1 MSQTSN
7 KLPLKGF
14 VKDTYTV
21 HNKTIPILSYFLLN
35 CKLFTHFSYLYSI
48 PFKIKEESIII
59 AKNIK
64 TMNKQTKQSTNRGLE
79 ALLKLV
85 LGEITI
91 EQAEQIINTM
101 NDQEPNHRG
110 DLSL

>member
-1 MSQTSN
+1 MSYY
-7 KLPLKGF
+7 
-14 VKDTYTV
+14 V
-21 HNKTIPILSYFLLN
+21 PIIS
-35 CKLFTHFSYLYSI
+35 KLFTHFSYLYSI

-64 TMNKQTKQSTNRGLE
+64 TMNQQTRKSTNRGLE

-91 EQAEQIINTM
+91 EQAEQIIANM

>member
-1 MSQTSN
+1 
-7 KLPLKGF
+7 
-14 VKDTYTV
+14 
-21 HNKTIPILSYFLLN
+21 
-35 CKLFTHFSYLYSI
+35 
-48 PFKIKEESIII
+48 
-59 AKNIK
+59 
-64 TMNKQTKQSTNRGLE
+64 MNEQTKQSTNRGLE

-91 EQAEQIINTM
+91 EQAEQIINNM

>member
-1 MSQTSN
+1 M
-7 KLPLKGF
+7 
-14 VKDTYTV
+14 DY
-21 HNKTIPILSYFLLN
+21 Y
-35 CKLFTHFSYLYSI
+35 
-48 PFKIKEESIII
+48 KIKTLQ
-59 AKNIK
+59 
-64 TMNKQTKQSTNRGLE
+64 TMNEQTRKPTNRGLE

-91 EQAEQIINTM
+91 EQAEQIISNM

>member
-1 MSQTSN
+1 M
-7 KLPLKGF
+7 
-14 VKDTYTV
+14 
-21 HNKTIPILSYFLLN
+21 
-35 CKLFTHFSYLYSI
+35 HFSYLYLRNSI
-48 PFKIKEESIII
+48 PCVIIYI
-59 AKNIK
+59 NKTLQ
-64 TMNKQTKQSTNRGLE
+64 TMNEQTRKSTNRGLE

-101 NDQEPNHRG
+101 NDQEQNHRG

>member
-1 MSQTSN
+1 
-7 KLPLKGF
+7 
-14 VKDTYTV
+14 
-21 HNKTIPILSYFLLN
+21 
-35 CKLFTHFSYLYSI
+35 
-48 PFKIKEESIII
+48 
-59 AKNIK
+59 
-64 TMNKQTKQSTNRGLE
+64 MNEQTKQSTNRGLE

-101 NDQEPNHRG
+101 NDQERNLRG

>member
-1 MSQTSN
+1 MRSLLLTKKQLTIMNQQTR
-7 KLPLKGF
+7 K
-14 VKDTYTV
+14 
-21 HNKTIPILSYFLLN
+21 
-35 CKLFTHFSYLYSI
+35 
-48 PFKIKEESIII
+48 
-59 AKNIK
+59 
-64 TMNKQTKQSTNRGLE
+64 STNRGLE

>member
-1 MSQTSN
+1 MTEQTR
-7 KLPLKGF
+7 K
-14 VKDTYTV
+14 
-21 HNKTIPILSYFLLN
+21 
-35 CKLFTHFSYLYSI
+35 
-48 PFKIKEESIII
+48 
-59 AKNIK
+59 
-64 TMNKQTKQSTNRGLE
+64 STNRGIE

-101 NDQEPNHRG
+101 NDQEPNNRG

>member
-1 MSQTSN
+1 M
-7 KLPLKGF
+7 
-14 VKDTYTV
+14 DY
-21 HNKTIPILSYFLLN
+21 Y
-35 CKLFTHFSYLYSI
+35 
-48 PFKIKEESIII
+48 KIKTLQ
-59 AKNIK
+59 
-64 TMNKQTKQSTNRGLE
+64 TMTEQTRKSTNRGLE

-101 NDQEPNHRG
+101 NDQEPNNRG